1 MAQEFH
7 DWKTKGLKIV
17 HLSYHRGRHYNSV
30 RSRKDPGYGP
40 AYKYPISHPLM
51 TPEAKKAAAAL
62 EDVKEEEKQEGREND
77 YLYQDTV
84 YEEDTTFKTRSELID
99 IACRLAG
106 VESPE
111 IMEKAFDQV
120 FEEKEEVIVPQLIVK
135 IPQLMEV
142 YTDLEME
149 AV

>member
-1 MAQEFH
+1 
-7 DWKTKGLKIV
+7 
-17 HLSYHRGRHYNSV
+17 
-30 RSRKDPGYGP
+30 
-40 AYKYPISHPLM
+40 M